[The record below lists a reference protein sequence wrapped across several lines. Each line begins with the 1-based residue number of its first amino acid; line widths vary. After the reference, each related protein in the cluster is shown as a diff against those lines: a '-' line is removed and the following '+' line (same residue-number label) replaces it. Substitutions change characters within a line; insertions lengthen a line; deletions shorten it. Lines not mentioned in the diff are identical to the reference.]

1 LNFFLHNSFKIK
13 FNRIILDLVRLN
25 EKNDSMLEGISEL
38 RDGLSYTIKSD
49 NVLLGLD
56 DALVEIS
63 NRETRK
69 HLYHD
74 LKDEKRNKNKC
85 LFF

>member
-1 LNFFLHNSFKIK
+1 M
-13 FNRIILDLVRLN
+13 NRIILDLVRLN
-25 EKNDSMLEGISEL
+25 ENNDSLLENISEK
-38 RDGLSYTIKSD
+38 RDGLSFTIKRD

-69 HLYHD
+69 INL
-74 LKDEKRNKNKC
+74 NV
-85 LFF
+85 F

>member
-1 LNFFLHNSFKIK
+1 M
-13 FNRIILDLVRLN
+13 VRLN

-38 RDGLSYTIKSD
+38 RDGLSFTIKSD

-69 HLYHD
+69 HLRWTNI
-74 LKDEKRNKNKC
+74 KNEKNREIKINV
-85 LFF
+85 

>member
-1 LNFFLHNSFKIK
+1 
-13 FNRIILDLVRLN
+13 
-25 EKNDSMLEGISEL
+25 MLEGISEL
-38 RDGLSYTIKSD
+38 RDGLSFTIKSD

-69 HLYHD
+69 HL
-74 LKDEKRNKNKC
+74 R
-85 LFF
+85 

>member
-1 LNFFLHNSFKIK
+1 
-13 FNRIILDLVRLN
+13 LN
-25 EKNDSMLEGISEL
+25 EKNDSFLEAISEK
-38 RDGLSYTIKSD
+38 RDGLSFTIKSD

-69 HLYHD
+69 M
-74 LKDEKRNKNKC
+74 NKK
-85 LFF
+85 LT

>member
-1 LNFFLHNSFKIK
+1 M
-13 FNRIILDLVRLN
+13 VRLN
-25 EKNDSMLEGISEL
+25 EKNDSFLEAISEK
-38 RDGLSYTIKSD
+38 RDGLSFTIKSD

-69 HLYHD
+69 INKKLN
-74 LKDEKRNKNKC
+74 LEKINMI
-85 LFF
+85 